1 MERNED
7 NLTDLWNNTKHANIH
22 IIRVPEGEREKGPEK
37 IFEEVIPE
45 NFLNTEEETIKSR
58 KHRESPK
65 ESQEEHTKIHSN
77 YN

>member
-45 NFLNTEEETIKSR
+45 NFLNTEEETINQV
-58 KHRESPK
+58 
-65 ESQEEHTKIHSN
+65 QEAQRVPERVPGGTHQDT
-77 YN
+77 

>member
-45 NFLNTEEETIKSR
+45 NFLNTEEETINQVQEAQR
-58 KHRESPK
+58 VPK
-65 ESQEEHTKIHSN
+65 RVPGGIHQDT
-77 YN
+77 